1 MHVSVN
7 ASGRTME
14 KVQQL
19 HESILHLTGFTSY
32 NSYSFFSMAC
42 KTENAT
48 ILNKLVQFKKGDA
61 DILVAM
67 TGQGGVVFLNKLS

>member
-1 MHVSVN
+1 MHTSVN

-19 HESILHLTGFTSY
+19 YESTSHLTGFINY
-32 NSYSFFSMAC
+32 NSYSFFLMAC
-42 KTENAT
+42 ETENAT

-61 DILVAM
+61 NSLATL
-67 TGQGGVVFLNKLS
+67 TGQGGDVFLNKLS